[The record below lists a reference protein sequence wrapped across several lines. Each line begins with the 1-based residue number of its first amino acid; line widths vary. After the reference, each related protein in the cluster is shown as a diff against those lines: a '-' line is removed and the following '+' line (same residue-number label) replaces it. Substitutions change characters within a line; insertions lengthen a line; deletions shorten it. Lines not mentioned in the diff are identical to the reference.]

1 MKTSLPEVVPAPIK
15 LYTIVDFLYKL
26 QSNVDANQIHLLTVC
41 ALVEFVTVSLVRVG
55 LEAVR
60 LRAATLA
67 GSEGQ

>member
-15 LYTIVDFLYKL
+15 LFTIVDFLYKL
-26 QSNVDANQIHLLTVC
+26 QSNANQIQLLTVC